1 MLTTTL
7 LSEKLLKQYGMD
19 DIQIG
24 AACTDMPLDEAC
36 DIADRVE
43 KTEIAKGR
51 RKNNYDE
58 K

>member
-1 MLTTTL
+1 
-7 LSEKLLKQYGMD
+7 MD